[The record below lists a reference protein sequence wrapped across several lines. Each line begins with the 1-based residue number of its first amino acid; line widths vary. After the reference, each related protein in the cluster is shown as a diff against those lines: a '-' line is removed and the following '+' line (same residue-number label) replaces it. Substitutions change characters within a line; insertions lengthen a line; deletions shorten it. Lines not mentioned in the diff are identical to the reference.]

1 MRPDA
6 DPRDAILPSLRRLG
20 QFSGLALAGAAIAAL
35 VGWLTG
41 LLPEAPPTR
50 PLVALCL
57 LLGGAVLYAAGR
69 HAAGASP
76 AGMQSQAQLREERD
90 RARACLNAAQV
101 MLLVLDRTGRI
112 ETINRCGAAIL
123 GHADEA
129 ALVGRDWFEL
139 AIPAGRQ
146 GEVRRV
152 FDALMREE
160 AGAPEWHENTV
171 RRADGSERL
180 IVWRNALLRD
190 AGGRITGILASG
202 EDVTDRRLAEQQA
215 RAGEATLS
223 AVLEALP
230 VGVVIADADGRILRE
245 NAAHRALWGEASDAL
260 GLEPGSWECGDQ
272 GAWWPE
278 TGERIRPQDRAM
290 SRALRTGEVVRGELV
305 ECRRAGDGERRL
317 HLNSAAP
324 VRDADGTIVGG
335 VAVEQDVTERLAQER
350 ALRTQSERVELA
362 LDAGAIVGTWV
373 WDLPTDH
380 FTADARFA
388 ASFNLDPERCRT
400 GLGIE
405 AVVASVHP
413 EDKPRLMAAIAE
425 AIARGGP
432 YACQYRVMRND
443 GVYRWIEANGR
454 VEHAAD
460 GTPLRFPG
468 VLLDIHE
475 RRSAEAERDRIT
487 TLLRTFI
494 DAVPGVV
501 YAKDRAGRMLI
512 ANRGTTDLI
521 GKPPEFYI
529 GRTDAEFLDSLE
541 DAAVIMA
548 TDRRIMDSGEV
559 EQVEE
564 QVRLPDGTPAV
575 WLSTKAPL
583 RDAAGR
589 VIGLIGTSVDVS
601 DRKREEARQT
611 LLMREVDHRAKNALA
626 VVSSVVRLTRQ
637 DTVEGFIDALDGRVA
652 ALARAHS
659 LLAQERW
666 TGGDL
671 GTLAAAELAAYGD
684 AALLSGPRVVLVPD
698 AVQPTAMV
706 LHELVTNAAKHGALS
721 VPGGHVSLVWIRRPE
736 GGLWL
741 DWREEG
747 GPPVPGPP
755 SRRGF
760 GSEVLRATAAQLGG
774 PVEFHWEPAGLR
786 CRLGIG
792 AENLVTG

>member
-6 DPRDAILPSLRRLG
+6 DPRDHILPSLRRLG

-35 VGWLTG
+35 VGWITG
-41 LLPEAPPTR
+41 LLPETAPTR
-50 PLVALCL
+50 PLAALCL
-57 LLGGAVLYAAGR
+57 ILGGAALYAAGR

-76 AGMQSQAQLREERD
+76 AGMQTQAQLREERD

-129 ALVGRDWFEL
+129 ALVGCDWFEL
-139 AIPAGRQ
+139 AIPPSRRE
-146 GEVRRV
+146 EVRRV

-160 AGAPEWHENTV
+160 ASAPEWYENTV

-190 AGGRITGILASG
+190 ADGRIAGILASG
-202 EDVTDRRLAEQQA
+202 EDVTERRLAEQQA

-223 AVLEALP
+223 AVLDALP
-230 VGVVIADADGRILRE
+230 VGVLIADADGRILRD
-245 NAAHRALWGEASDAL
+245 NAAHRALWGTAP
-260 GLEPGSWECGDQ
+260 GLPGQHTG
-272 GAWWPE
+272 GRVGWWPE
-278 TGERIRPQDRAM
+278 TGQPLRAQDWAM

-305 ECRRAGDGERRL
+305 ECQRTGTGERRL

-324 VRDADGTIVGG
+324 VRDADGSIVGG

-425 AIARGGP
+425 AIGRGGP

-468 VLLDIHE
+468 VLLDIDE

-512 ANRGTTDLI
+512 ANRGTSELI

-529 GRTDAEFLDSLE
+529 GRTDAEFLDSPE

-564 QVRLPDGTPAV
+564 QVRLPDGTPAF

-601 DRKREEARQT
+601 ERKREEARQA

-666 TGGDL
+666 TGGEL

-684 AALLSGPRVVLVPD
+684 AARLSGPRVVLVPD

-706 LHELVTNAAKHGALS
+706 LHELATNAAKHGALS
-721 VPGGHVSLVWIRRPE
+721 LSGGHVSLVWIRRPE

-774 PVEFHWEPAGLR
+774 PVEFHWDPAGLR

-792 AENLVTG
+792 AENLVGA